1 MSSFTSE
8 LVVCPIS
15 GRKWKLK
22 RSFKYRVGSRYNKDV
37 ISVPAGFVTDFAST
51 DILQW
56 LAVSLTIIYAG
67 LVWFVSIPA
76 WVGTI
81 FLAAIL
87 AGLLITPYGKP
98 GKAAVLHDYL
108 YHTKQVSRAMADLI
122 FYEAMRVN
130 KTKAWKA
137 WLMYKGVHWFGFMS
151 WRRKR

>member
-8 LVVCPIS
+8 LIVSPIS

-22 RSFKYRVGSRYNKDV
+22 RSFKYRVGSQYSKDV

-56 LAVSLTIIYAG
+56 VAVILTVIYAG
-67 LVWFVSIPA
+67 LSWFFPIPVWL
-76 WVGTI
+76 GTV
-81 FLAAIL
+81 FLIIIL

-122 FYEAMRVN
+122 LFEAMLVN
-130 KTKAWKA
+130 KTKPWKA
-137 WLMYKGVHWFGFMS
+137 WLIYEGVKLGGWLAWKS
-151 WRRKR
+151 